1 MHIRKV
7 NAYLDEHGRERRRVL
22 IRATTYNE
30 RRVIQ
35 QLLKYGDKAELV
47 SPPHLREQI
56 QRIVQRMNS
65 FYKYSSPMP

>member
-7 NAYLDEHGRERRRVL
+7 NAYLDEHERERRRVL
-22 IRATTYNE
+22 IRATAYNE
-30 RRVIQ
+30 WRVIQ

-47 SPPHLREQI
+47 SPPHLREQM

-65 FYKYSSPMP
+65 FYEH